1 MYWLNLIIPALV
13 FIPSLLIYFFPPAN
27 ILQESPDEPAYY
39 KIMEWIGRAGLIITP
54 LFFPYSAVSV
64 AGGLAQIALIVFLI
78 LHYACWM
85 RFFLLGRVYEYLYL
99 PMVGIPAPLAISSV
113 LYFMYA
119 SFLLSSGLMFVFAI
133 IFAAGHIPIS
143 LISYKAIK
151 MS

>member
-13 FIPSLLIYFFPPAN
+13 FIPSLLLYFYPPAN
-27 ILQESPDEPAYY
+27 VPQESPEEPGYF
-39 KIMEWIGRAGLIITP
+39 KIMEWIGRAGLVITP

-64 AGGLAQIALIVFLI
+64 AGGLAELAMIAFLI
-78 LHYACWM
+78 LYYAVWA
-85 RFFLLGRVYEYLYL
+85 RFFLFGRVYEYLYL
-99 PMVGIPAPLAISSV
+99 SMVGIPVPFAISAV

-133 IFAAGHIPIS
+133 IFAAGHILRS

-151 MS
+151 MN